1 MGSGRLRPTCNW
13 SWKGVPRRI
22 RKVPTGTKPEK
33 ESPGVHILVIN
44 TGRLET
50 DKKAEVLENNF
61 ASVFTS
67 DCSTHNLREDS
78 LEGGNWGNDS
88 PPTVSTD
95 ISIGPNEMHPT
106 VLREL
111 ADVVTKPLL
120 IFEKSCLSGEVPGD

>member
-1 MGSGRLRPTCNW
+1 M
-13 SWKGVPRRI
+13 
-22 RKVPTGTKPEK
+22 
-33 ESPGVHILVIN
+33 HILVIN

-88 PPTVSTD
+88 PPTVSID